1 MLSYVI
7 RRLLWTPVLLLAVSF
22 FTFALGHYGPGDPVQ
37 VLMGQHA
44 NPEVVARIRHERG
57 LDRPFLEQYLRYVW
71 KALHGDFGESY
82 NFQGQSVGELIPR
95 KVWTSAQLGLAAFL
109 ISIVGG
115 IPLGLLAAAKQ
126 GTWPDTAIVSA
137 TLLGVSSPVFVTA
150 PALLFL
156 IAYKLHLLPSYGWG
170 GFFDARIIMPAL
182 VLGIPSIA
190 GLTRLMR
197 ASTLD
202 VIGQDYVRTARA
214 KGLRERTVLG
224 RHVARNAILP
234 VFTVIGLSLA
244 TLVEGAF
251 ITETFFG
258 IPGIGRLTV
267 DSLFARDYPV
277 IMALTLMVAVA
288 YVIANLGVDIGY
300 TFLDPRI
307 RHR

>member
-1 MLSYVI
+1 MLSYI
-7 RRLLWTPVLLLAVSF
+7 LRRLLWTPVLLIAVSF

-37 VLMGQHA
+37 VLMGQHS

-57 LDRPFLEQYLRYVW
+57 LDRPFFEQYLRYVW

-82 NFQGQSVGELIPR
+82 KFQGQSVGELIPR
-95 KVWTSAQLGLAAFL
+95 KVLVSAQLGLAALAF
-109 ISIVGG
+109 SIVVG
-115 IPLGLLAAAKQ
+115 IPLGLLAAVKQ
-126 GTWPDTAIVSA
+126 GTWLDTAIVSA

-156 IAYKLHLLPSYGWG
+156 LAYKLHLLPSYGWG
-170 GFFDARIIMPAL
+170 GFFDARIIMPTL
-182 VLGIPSIA
+182 VLGIPPVA

-214 KGLRERTVLG
+214 KGLWERTVLS
-224 RHVARNAILP
+224 RHVARNSILP

-277 IMALTLMVAVA
+277 IMALTLLVAVA
-288 YVIANLGVDIGY
+288 YIIANLVVDIGY

-307 RHR
+307 RYG

>member
-1 MLSYVI
+1 
-7 RRLLWTPVLLLAVSF
+7 
-22 FTFALGHYGPGDPVQ
+22 
-37 VLMGQHA
+37 
-44 NPEVVARIRHERG
+44 
-57 LDRPFLEQYLRYVW
+57 
-71 KALHGDFGESY
+71 
-82 NFQGQSVGELIPR
+82 VGELIPR
-95 KVWTSAQLGLAAFL
+95 KVLVSAQLGLAALAF
-109 ISIVGG
+109 SVVMG
-115 IPLGLLAAAKQ
+115 IPLGLLAAVKQ
-126 GTWPDTAIVSA
+126 GTWLDTAIVSV

-150 PALLFL
+150 PILLFL
-156 IAYKLHLLPSYGWG
+156 LAYKLHLLPSYGWG
-170 GFFDARIIMPAL
+170 GFFDARIIMPTL
-182 VLGIPSIA
+182 VLGIPPVA

-214 KGLRERTVLG
+214 KGLLERTVLS
-224 RHVARNAILP
+224 RHVARNSILP

-277 IMALTLMVAVA
+277 IMALTLLVAVA
-288 YVIANLGVDIGY
+288 YIVANLVVDIGY

-307 RHR
+307 RYG

>member
-1 MLSYVI
+1 MLNYI
-7 RRLLWTPVLLLAVSF
+7 LRRLLWTPVLLLTVSF
-22 FTFALGHYGPGDPVQ
+22 FTFALGYYGPGDPVQ
-37 VLMGQHA
+37 VLMGQHS

-57 LDRPFLEQYLRYVW
+57 LDRPFFEQYYRYVW
-71 KALHGDFGESY
+71 SALHGDLGESY
-82 NFQGQSVGELIPR
+82 KFQGQSIGELIPR
-95 KVWTSAQLGLAAFL
+95 KVWVSAQLGLVALA
-109 ISIVGG
+109 ISIVMG
-115 IPLGLLAAAKQ
+115 IPLGLLAAVKQ
-126 GTWPDTAIVSA
+126 GTWLDTGIVSA

-150 PALLFL
+150 PAFLFL
-156 IAYKLHLLPSYGWG
+156 FAYKLHFLPSYGWG
-170 GFFDARIIMPAL
+170 GLFDAHIIMPAL
-182 VLGIPSIA
+182 VLGIPPIA

-214 KGLRERTVLG
+214 KGLLERVVLS

-277 IMALTLMVAVA
+277 IMALTLLVAVA
-288 YVIANLGVDIGY
+288 YIVANLVVDIGY

-307 RHR
+307 RYG